1 MQEKEG
7 GAPNDSLFSL
17 PLFFSGLS
25 VAQHVL
31 AHVFIF
37 CKKG

>member
-31 AHVFIF
+31 VFIF
-37 CKKG
+37 CKRG